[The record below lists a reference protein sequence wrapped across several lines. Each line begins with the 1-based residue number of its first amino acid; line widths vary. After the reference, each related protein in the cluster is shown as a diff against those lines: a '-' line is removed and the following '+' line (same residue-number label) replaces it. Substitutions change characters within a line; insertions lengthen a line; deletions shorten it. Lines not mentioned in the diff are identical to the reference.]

1 MSDYE
6 AKRCEK
12 RPPTHPGF
20 LLSDVFDGLGLTKTE
35 IARRLGISR
44 QHLLDILAERK
55 PVSAQFAV
63 RIGKF
68 LGQNGGIWLRM
79 QAAYDLW
86 HAEHSHDLIDVK
98 LWNANSEGSGR
109 RTKKSNKAA

>member
-12 RPPTHPGF
+12 RPPTHPGS
-20 LLSDVFDGLGLTKTE
+20 LLSDVFDSLGLTKTE
-35 IARRLGISR
+35 IPRRLGSSR
-44 QHLLDILAERK
+44 QHLVDILAERK

-79 QAAYDLW
+79 QTAYDLW
-86 HAEHSHDLIDVK
+86 RAEHSYDLIDVM
-98 LWNANSEGSGR
+98 LWSANSEEFRR
-109 RTKKSNKAA
+109 RTNKSN

>member
-1 MSDYE
+1 MSSYE

-12 RPPTHPGF
+12 RPPTHPGS
-20 LLSDVFDGLGLTKTE
+20 LLSDVFDSLGLTKTE

-68 LGQNGGIWLRM
+68 LGQNG
-79 QAAYDLW
+79 AY
-86 HAEHSHDLIDVK
+86 
-98 LWNANSEGSGR
+98 GSACRPLMTCGTLNTLMISSMLCSGAPIQR
-109 RTKKSNKAA
+109 DPDGEQKEQ